1 MAIAVLGG
9 NEFVVGFQLAGVKHI
24 IEIDKETD
32 AMETMNKIKNDSEIN
47 MVIVDEAVLNR
58 LDRHDRLEIEAS
70 VRPVYVPLSSSS
82 SQESLR
88 YLIKKSIGVD
98 ILS

>member
-1 MAIAVLGG
+1 MEIAALGG

-24 IEIDKETD
+24 IEIDKDTD
-32 AMETMNKIKNDSEIN
+32 AMEKMSKIKNDGQIS

-58 LDRHDRLEIEAS
+58 LDRQDRLEIEAS
-70 VRPVYVPLSSSS
+70 VKPVYVPLSTSS
-82 SQESLR
+82 SQENLR